1 MNIRMLK
8 TSHYKA
14 RNHLFAYGRINC
26 FDLDSLLSKDYT
38 KEELFKIGGGSTYE
52 GLRRIKRKLANLI
65 TKSGLNVEYIYGGI
79 RTKYLEES
87 ILNKEE
93 GK

>member
-1 MNIRMLK
+1 MKIRKWK

-26 FDLDSLLSKDYT
+26 FDLDCLLSKDYT

-52 GLRRIKRKLANLI
+52 GLRRIKRNLANLI

-79 RTKYLEES
+79 RTKYLEEP
-87 ILNKEE
+87 IIKE
-93 GK
+93 